1 MNSKIT
7 FDIPSHEID
16 SAKTLVETID
26 SVELS
31 KREKVVQTYYKNNF
45 KTICNV
51 ILSDIKGEKI
61 ENARKFFEKMVC
73 LDKYGYKEKIK
84 SDVSRVLD
92 RSETSSEYWSTV
104 AHNVWNKLDKKD
116 KTIIYSDFNKW
127 KKENSYEQAISAAL
141 MTVRSDVL
149 AKSYQYDGKVSI
161 PKIICDIIDFKHI
174 IIKDQL
180 IIDTLYYGHM
190 YNVELPNIGYYSLSI
205 SDLLYYADNYGCGN
219 IHLSQFEK
227 LKNIIS
233 IFVMQLLTP
242 LATSPNASYETRE
255 GIITKCNQSCVASKK
270 CNMQC
275 KNQSCLD
282 GGDCPRAEYNF
293 AEHKKTCCLF
303 IKGVLV
309 ADFITNVMK
318 NLSYADLLKT
328 YCKLVIP
335 YGSSDVDGSKYITTD
350 MSDVKNKILSTNN
363 EYYSRCLKFMI

>member
-51 ILSDIKGEKI
+51 VIYDIIMRREDNSSDQ
-61 ENARKFFEKMVC
+61 R
-73 LDKYGYKEKIK
+73 
-84 SDVSRVLD
+84 
-92 RSETSSEYWSTV
+92 
-104 AHNVWNKLDKKD
+104 
-116 KTIIYSDFNKW
+116 
-127 KKENSYEQAISAAL
+127 AISAAL

-180 IIDTLYYGHM
+180 IIDTLYYGNI
-190 YNVELPNIGYYSLSI
+190 YNVELPKIDYDSLSI

-242 LATSPNASYETRE
+242 LGSHCIYSSYYADVRR
-255 GIITKCNQSCVASKK
+255 GVIAKCTQNCISNRK

-282 GGDCPRAEYNF
+282 GKDCPRSEYNF
-293 AEHKKTCCLF
+293 DKHKKTCCLF

-309 ADFITNVMK
+309 ADFTTNVMK
-318 NLSYADLLKT
+318 QITYVDLLKT

-335 YGSSDVDGSKYITTD
+335 YGSSDVTGSKYITTN
-350 MSDVKNKILSTNN
+350 MSDVKNKVILTNN
-363 EYYSRCLKFMI
+363 TNDSDYSLKFMI